1 MLRANAADELKAG
14 LMRFVAAEAER
25 SGARAVDPG
34 HRVPFKW
41 PPHAVSH
48 DFKVREDQWTERAE
62 FVLHHEAVEVEV
74 AKTEHGVFG
83 RSPKFWAEA
92 RGRDL
97 EEMVEALAA
106 ALEPLFARQEC
117 IACCLG
123 RPGRFDGRI
132 ADLEALD
139 LLKLLYCRNRDVGRE
154 AQTII
159 ETSHERQV
167 LMPLLIGI
175 LEDRLHP
182 FRRAAQWAVL
192 DLFEDLPSFCADAE
206 DEAAAVRAMKG
217 LLWDAQDDFCRTVY
231 KAGVVLGGQVPTPIG
246 GDALLESLHAPSRIG
261 RRSAIHGLFH
271 VVEWQPERRSEVA
284 AALEAASRRDP
295 EPLLQAFAA
304 QMAED
309 IAEARYDHTEEPTFD
324 EDAPPVGVS

>member
-14 LMRFVAAEAER
+14 LLRFVAEEAER
-25 SGARAVDPG
+25 AGASAVDPG

-48 DFKVREDQWTERAE
+48 DYMVREDQWSERTE

-92 RGRDL
+92 RGRDA
-97 EEMVEALAA
+97 EEMVEALAL

-117 IACCLG
+117 IAKCLG
-123 RPGRFDGRI
+123 RTGRFEGRI
-132 ADLEALD
+132 ADLDALD

-154 AQTII
+154 AQTVI
-159 ETSHERQV
+159 ETSHERHV
-167 LMPLLIGI
+167 LMPSLLAI
-175 LEDRLHP
+175 LEDRAHP
-182 FRRAAQWAVL
+182 YRRAAQWAVL
-192 DLFEDLPSFCADAE
+192 DLFEDLPSFCADAD

-217 LLWDAQDDFCRTVY
+217 LLWDAEDDFCRTVY
-231 KAGVVLGGQVPTPIG
+231 KAGVVLGGQVPSPSG
-246 GDALLESLHAPSRIG
+246 GDALLESLQAPSRIG

-271 VVEWQPERRSEVA
+271 VVEWQPERRGQVVEALRVA
-284 AALEAASRRDP
+284 ADQDP
-295 EPLLQAFAA
+295 EPVLRDFAA

-324 EDAPPVGVS
+324 EEAPPVGVS